1 MRCLRQNA
9 SAFTPARDSGGAAG
23 GAPSQPVRRELGA
36 ASGPAGGEQ
45 GAEVPVGGAERSGR
59 GGQGAE
65 GPDRARGWLRGRAP
79 GGFGQ
84 GRASARGRPAL
95 CGQLERSPAPLV
107 PAAGVGGSGRRNYRK
122 KRYLCS
128 AGQLPILS
136 VRSRS
141 RGGRG
146 PCYNKRS

>member
-1 MRCLRQNA
+1 M
-9 SAFTPARDSGGAAG
+9 
-23 GAPSQPVRRELGA
+23 RRELGA
-36 ASGPAGGEQ
+36 ASGPAGGDQ
-45 GAEVPVGGAERSGR
+45 GAEVPVGG
-59 GGQGAE
+59 
-65 GPDRARGWLRGRAP
+65 LRGRTGAVRARRGRAGFGGAGGGRSGCGGAGQGPGVAP
-79 GGFGQ
+79 GAGACRGFGQ

-95 CGQLERSPAPLV
+95 CGPLERSPAPLV

-146 PCYNKRS
+146 PC